1 MSVSMFVNIK
11 LNSPE
16 IFTTMFNTMECT
28 YWHSIPVV
36 YRYMDFTRGGTEK
49 GAANFKEQL
58 INKDKEE
65 GSDEVFL
72 LVKAFWGRN
81 WLDGGTI
88 FLCVHGR

>member
-1 MSVSMFVNIK
+1 
-11 LNSPE
+11 
-16 IFTTMFNTMECT
+16 
-28 YWHSIPVV
+28 
-36 YRYMDFTRGGTEK
+36 MDFTRGGTEK